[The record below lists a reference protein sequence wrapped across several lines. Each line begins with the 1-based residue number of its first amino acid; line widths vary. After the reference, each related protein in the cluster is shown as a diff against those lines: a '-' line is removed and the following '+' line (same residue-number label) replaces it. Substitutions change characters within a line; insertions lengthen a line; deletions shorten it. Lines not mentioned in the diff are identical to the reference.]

1 MIEEKNK
8 VQSRMTLRQL
18 ELFLAL
24 AETPHLG
31 QVASGV
37 GLTPSAV
44 SMAIKNLEETLE
56 TKLFDRINQKI
67 ILNEDGRLFLGRVEH
82 LIMGLK
88 ESEKIFRDEHLH
100 GEIRIGVSSSIA
112 NYILPPMIYRFME
125 KYEGVTFKMETGN
138 TREVVDLI
146 EKGRVDMGFIEGE
159 CHSVDIEKEVFGT
172 DELYVVTGDMDLAR
186 EESFR
191 MEELL
196 GKRWILREKGSGT
209 RGVFLRHLGDHAKQ
223 LNIFMELD
231 ETGGV
236 KSVLSNKD
244 TLACLSRF
252 SVRSEL
258 KYGLLYRLNI
268 EGLTFTRSLYTIRH
282 RNKYI
287 SSLLK
292 AFITFT
298 RHCDAFFE
306 V

>member
-1 MIEEKNK
+1 

-67 ILNEDGRLFLGRVEH
+67 ILNEDGRHFFGRVEH

-88 ESEKIFRDEHLH
+88 ESEKIFRDELLH

-146 EKGRVDMGFIEGE
+146 ESGRVDMGFIEGE

-172 DELYVVTGDMDLAR
+172 DELYVVTGDMALAR
-186 EESFR
+186 EKSYS
-191 MEELL
+191 MEELCA
-196 GKRWILREKGSGT
+196 KRWILREKGSGT
-209 RGVFLRHLGDHAKQ
+209 REVFLRHLGDHAKL

-252 SVRSEL
+252 SVRNEL

-292 AFITFT
+292 EFISFT
-298 RHCDAFFE
+298 RHCEEFFE
-306 V
+306 G

>member
-1 MIEEKNK
+1 
-8 VQSRMTLRQL
+8 MTLRQL

-24 AETPHLG
+24 AGTPHLG
-31 QVASGV
+31 QVASAV

-44 SMAIKNLEETLE
+44 SMSIKNLEETLE
-56 TKLFDRINQKI
+56 TRLFDRINQKI

-82 LIMGLK
+82 LIMALK

-100 GEIRIGVSSSIA
+100 GEIRMGVSSSIA

-125 KYEGVTFKMETGN
+125 KYEGVSFKMETGN

-146 EKGRVDMGFIEGE
+146 ENGRVDMGFIEGE
-159 CHSVDIEKEVFGT
+159 CHSVGIEKEVFGT
-172 DELYVVTGDMDLAR
+172 DELLVVTGDRALAR
-186 EESFR
+186 KKSYP

-209 RGVFLRHLGDHAKQ
+209 RGVFMRHLGDHAKQ

-252 SVRSEL
+252 SVRNEL
-258 KYGLLYRLNI
+258 ESGLLYRLNI

-292 AFITFT
+292 EFISFT
-298 RHCDAFFE
+298 RHCEGFFE
-306 V
+306 G